1 LLCLARQKLAGS
13 VVGATAPEYV
23 ELYER
28 RLRMSAVR
36 TRLLW
41 KGKAANAAD
50 ILQAAKGD
58 ALDRRVV
65 GWVDR
70 RIGLNRIGGMLV
82 MSWFTIRRRPFNPLT
97 LLVHAV
103 RNRMMLRKNEAAV
116 GRRLLELNAAGAA
129 LSQRVAPAGA
139 PVR

>member
-1 LLCLARQKLAGS
+1 RQKLAGS

-36 TRLLW
+36 MRLLW
-41 KGKAANAAD
+41 KGKAASAAD
-50 ILQAAKGD
+50 IVQVAKGD
-58 ALDRRVV
+58 ALDQRVV
-65 GWVDR
+65 GWIDR
-70 RIGLNRIGGMLV
+70 TIGLNRVGGTLV

-103 RNRMMLRKNEAAV
+103 RNRMMLRKNESAV
-116 GRRLLELNAAGAA
+116 GRQLHELNAAGAA
-129 LSQRVAPAGA
+129 LSQRVAAADA
-139 PVR
+139 PVH